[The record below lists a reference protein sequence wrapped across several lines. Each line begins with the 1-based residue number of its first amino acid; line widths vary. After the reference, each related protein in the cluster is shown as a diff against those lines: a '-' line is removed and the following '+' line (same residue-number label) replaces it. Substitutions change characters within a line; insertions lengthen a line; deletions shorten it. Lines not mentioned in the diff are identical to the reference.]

1 MGWASYRED
10 IISRFVGAQSFQSV
24 PIQKPVVRKKAS
36 SQFPHPQLGQKK
48 EPVMNNPLNEYTVST
63 PKPLPVILLVD
74 VSGSMAANGKIE
86 ALNTAVA
93 EMISS
98 FAQDETDQAQ
108 IQVAVITFG
117 SEAKLYKPL
126 TPAVNLEWQPM
137 TAEGKT
143 AMGAAF
149 DLATNLIEDR
159 QQMPIRAY
167 RPAIV
172 LVSDGMPTDAWKPA
186 LDRLLNSERGKKAE
200 RFTLGI
206 DAKESHAM
214 LRAFLDDPIAR
225 VFEAHES
232 RQIRNFFRWV
242 ELTVTL
248 RSRSAMPNQSIKID
262 PDDVDNFD
270 DF

>member
-10 IISRFVGAQSFQSV
+10 IISRFVGAENLKSV
-24 PIQKPVVRKKAS
+24 HQPKPVTPKITAG
-36 SQFPHPQLGQKK
+36 PTTPPQSATKK
-48 EPVMNNPLNEYTVST
+48 EPAMSTLNEFNIST

-74 VSGSMAANGKIE
+74 VSGSMKANGKID

-93 EMISS
+93 EMIAS

-108 IQVAVITFG
+108 IQVAVITFS
-117 SEAKLYKPL
+117 SEAKLHKSL

-149 DLATNLIEDR
+149 DLATNLIEDQ
-159 QQMPIRAY
+159 QQMPIHAY

-172 LVSDGMPTDAWKPA
+172 LVSDGVPTDAWKPA
-186 LDRLLNSERGKKAE
+186 LDRLLNSKRGKKAE
-200 RFTLGI
+200 RFALGI

-214 LRAFLDDPIAR
+214 LKAFLDNPAAH

-248 RSRSAMPNQSIKID
+248 RSRSAMPNQSIIID
-262 PDDVDNFD
+262 PAETEDWEV
-270 DF
+270 

>member
-10 IISRFVGAQSFQSV
+10 IISRFIGAQSFQ
-24 PIQKPVVRKKAS
+24 PAPVLEPAVRKKTM
-36 SQFPHPQLGQKK
+36 SQPPYPQLDQKK

-93 EMISS
+93 EMIAS

-117 SEAKLYKPL
+117 SEAKLHKSL

-149 DLATNLIEDR
+149 DLATNLIED
-159 QQMPIRAY
+159 QHQIPIRAY

-172 LVSDGMPTDAWKPA
+172 LVSDGVPTDAWKLA
-186 LDRLLNSERGKKAE
+186 LDRLLNSAQGKKAE
-200 RFTLGI
+200 RFALGI

-214 LRAFLDDPIAR
+214 LKTFLDNSAAR

-248 RSRSAMPNQSIKID
+248 RSRSAMPNQSIVID
-262 PDDVDNFD
+262 PDDVENFD

>member
-10 IISRFVGAQSFQSV
+10 IISRFIGAENLKSIHQPKPATPKITAEPTTTPQSV
-24 PIQKPVVRKKAS
+24 T
-36 SQFPHPQLGQKK
+36 KK
-48 EPVMNNPLNEYTVST
+48 EPAMSTLNEFNTST

-74 VSGSMAANGKIE
+74 VSGSMAANGKID

-93 EMISS
+93 EMIAS
-98 FAQDETDQAQ
+98 FAQDETGQAQ
-108 IQVAVITFG
+108 IQVAVITFD
-117 SEAKLYKPL
+117 SEAKLHSPL
-126 TPAVNLEWQPM
+126 TPAINLKWQPM
-137 TAEGKT
+137 TAQGKT

-149 DLATNLIEDR
+149 NLATNLIEDQ

-172 LVSDGMPTDAWKPA
+172 LVSDGVPTDDWKSA
-186 LDRLLNSERGKKAE
+186 LDRLLNSERVKKAE
-200 RFTLGI
+200 RFALGI
-206 DAKESHAM
+206 EAKESHAM
-214 LRAFLDDPIAR
+214 LKAFLDNPIAR

-248 RSRSAMPNQSIKID
+248 RSRSAMPNQSIIID
-262 PDDVDNFD
+262 PAEAEDWEV
-270 DF
+270 